1 MSIIDVK
8 REYNYWLGRYMKAE
22 AFINSSTEEVIEKHL
37 ELFYQV
43 VKELSKLIDVYFKLT
58 GKEMTSYEKSNGFKE
73 V

>member
-1 MSIIDVK
+1 
-8 REYNYWLGRYMKAE
+8 MKAE

-43 VKELSKLIDVYFKLT
+43 VRELSKLIDVYFKLT
-58 GKEMTSYEKSNGFKE
+58 GKEMTSYEKNNGFKE

>member
-8 REYNYWLGRYMKAE
+8 REYNYWLGRYMKA
-22 AFINSSTEEVIEKHL
+22 INSSTEEVIEKHL

-43 VKELSKLIDVYFKLT
+43 VRELSKLIDVYFKLT
-58 GKEMTSYEKSNGFKE
+58 GKEMTSYEKNNGFKE